1 MTNSTRAVLTS
12 LLAAAFAVAATL
24 GAAPLTLL
32 TLAVVGLFAYGW
44 PVLLDLPWRAG
55 ATTVLALAG
64 AGAVAAVR
72 LAPQAGLRDLPLVV
86 AIGLILAFVRE
97 VLRRDGRVRLVESL
111 SAMVGGVVIV
121 VAGAGWLAAAQD
133 AGGES
138 RVVTSAACLAV
149 AAAVSAALPWRGW
162 LNVVLTTGAALLAGA
177 GVAAALP
184 ALGAGQGAWGGM
196 VAGVLVASL
205 HVLLEHLPEARR
217 RDGALGAV
225 TLPIL
230 VGGMLIYIVGTIVV
244 VQA

>member
-55 ATTVLALAG
+55 ASTVLALTG
-64 AGAVAAVR
+64 AGAVEAVR

-97 VLRRDGRVRLVESL
+97 VLRRDGRIRLVESL
-111 SAMVGGVVIV
+111 SAMVAGVVIV

-138 RVVTSAACLAV
+138 LVVTSATCLAV

-162 LNVVLTTGAALLAGA
+162 LNVGLTTGAALLAGA

-184 ALGAGQGAWGGM
+184 ALGALQGAWGGM

-205 HVLLEHLPEARR
+205 HVLLDHLPEARR

-244 VQA
+244 VQS

>member
-138 RVVTSAACLAV
+138 LVVTSAACLAV

-205 HVLLEHLPEARR
+205 HVLLEHLPDARR